1 MLKQEK
7 QYINMAIRV
16 GGTWFVQ
23 KNMDDAGGFFA
34 QFMLDRRFAGKFLA
48 GAGIAF
54 HSYSVNEEKISSDVK
69 PSTAVTGY
77 MEWRPVRMFALAGEI
92 AAAVTGYKSK
102 VPVFGFSVRFLTY
115 RHAFSIIVANTQY
128 MTADGMVANSP
139 RGFPDLLFG
148 FQIVREFNIK
158 DYN

>member
-1 MLKQEK
+1 
-7 QYINMAIRV
+7 
-16 GGTWFVQ
+16 
-23 KNMDDAGGFFA
+23 
-34 QFMLDRRFAGKFLA
+34 
-48 GAGIAF
+48 
-54 HSYSVNEEKISSDVK
+54 
-69 PSTAVTGY
+69 
-77 MEWRPVRMFALAGEI
+77 
-92 AAAVTGYKSK
+92 